1 MKLYRQTETNPKQ
14 ITIQIPNCT
23 DNHMD
28 NLMDNLT
35 DNRTDNHTDN
45 RTDNHTAFL
54 DEK

>member
-28 NLMDNLT
+28 NLMDNPT
-35 DNRTDNHTDN
+35 DNRTD
-45 RTDNHTAFL
+45 FL
-54 DEK
+54 DEKRKKGA